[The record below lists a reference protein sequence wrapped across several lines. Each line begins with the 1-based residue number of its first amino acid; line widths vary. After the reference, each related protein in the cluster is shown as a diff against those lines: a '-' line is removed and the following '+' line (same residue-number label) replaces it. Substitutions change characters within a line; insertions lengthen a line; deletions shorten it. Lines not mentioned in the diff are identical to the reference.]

1 MLASPGRSARDK
13 GENAMKKTFS
23 TIALLL
29 IAATSAHATQE
40 TFTSAGP
47 LNCSAIQYCIQNTTD
62 GLFQLSFAPTFPTS
76 APSASGFNVRQ
87 DAIEVYNANG
97 GLLDLNGMQVTLTGS
112 DFYNGVTFLG
122 AIQLEILDPAG
133 TWTYVTQWST
143 TVSATKGVYVL
154 FNGRTANAPLIRG
167 VQGIRLSGVNGATA
181 FRIGM
186 LNLTAR

>member
-1 MLASPGRSARDK
+1 
-13 GENAMKKTFS
+13 MKKTFS
-23 TIALLL
+23 TIALVVV
-29 IAATSAHATQE
+29 AATSAHATQE

-47 LNCSAIQYCIQNTTD
+47 LSCSAIQYCIQNTAD
-62 GLFQLSFAPTFPTS
+62 GRFQLSFAPTFPTS
-76 APSASGFNVRQ
+76 APSASGFDVRQ

-112 DFYNGVTFLG
+112 ESYNGITFLG
-122 AIQLEILDPAG
+122 AIQLEILDPSG

-154 FNGRTANAPLIRG
+154 FNGRTANAPKIQG

>member
-1 MLASPGRSARDK
+1 
-13 GENAMKKTFS
+13 MKKRFGI
-23 TIALLL
+23 IASLLL
-29 IAATSAHATQE
+29 AATTAHATQE

-47 LNCSAIQYCIQNTTD
+47 LNCSAVQYCIQNTTD
-62 GLFQLSFAPTFPTS
+62 GLFQLSFVPTYPTS
-76 APSASGFNVRQ
+76 APSATGFDVRQ

-112 DFYNGVTFLG
+112 DFYNGSTFIG

-133 TWTYVTQWST
+133 NWTYVTQRST

-154 FNGRTANAPLIRG
+154 FNGRTANAPRIQG

-186 LNLTAR
+186 LNVTAR